1 MPQAFSCQGEKG
13 VVADFSIFFYI
24 SLDFVSEISE
34 NTRMQLSDTQMTFIR
49 RWGDMGSRWGIPRST
64 AMLHG
69 LLYLAPEPLTAEQ
82 MCELLQ
88 LARSNVSTGLREL
101 ESYNLIYRES
111 RAGDR
116 RSFYRAECDVWE
128 MARRILEERRRR
140 ETGGAVSAVQD
151 CLKAAQEQGD
161 AHTADRM
168 QAMSE
173 LLQTAENVALAAQRY
188 PTSVFRRAALMGS
201 KVLAIIAKL

>member
-1 MPQAFSCQGEKG
+1 MQ
-13 VVADFSIFFYI
+13 
-24 SLDFVSEISE
+24 ISE
-34 NTRMQLSDTQMTFIR
+34 AQMMFIR

-69 LLYLAPEPLTAEQ
+69 LLYLAESPLTAEE
-82 MCELLQ
+82 MCELLT
-88 LARSNVSTGLREL
+88 LARSNVSTSLKEL

-111 RAGDR
+111 RPGDR

-140 ETGGAVSAVQD
+140 ETAGAVLAVQE
-151 CLKAAQEQGD
+151 CMAAAQAAGD
-161 AHTADRM
+161 THTAERM
-168 QAMSE
+168 RAMGE
-173 LLQTAENVALAAQRY
+173 LLQTAENLAMTAQRY

-201 KVLAIIAKL
+201 KVLGFISKL

>member
-1 MPQAFSCQGEKG
+1 
-13 VVADFSIFFYI
+13 
-24 SLDFVSEISE
+24 
-34 NTRMQLSDTQMTFIR
+34 MQLNDTQMTFIR

-69 LLYLAPEPLTAEQ
+69 LLYLATEPLTAEE

-88 LARSNVSTGLREL
+88 LARSNVSTGLKEL

-111 RAGDR
+111 RPGER
-116 RSFYRAECDVWE
+116 RSYYRAECDVWE

-140 ETGGAVSAVQD
+140 ETAGAVLAVQD
-151 CLKAAQEQGD
+151 CLESALSEGD
-161 AHTADRM
+161 SHTAARM

-173 LLQTAENVALAAQRY
+173 LLQTAESVALTARRY

-201 KVLAIIAKL
+201 KVLAFIAKL

>member
-1 MPQAFSCQGEKG
+1 MFKCL
-13 VVADFSIFFYI
+13 F

-34 NTRMQLSDTQMTFIR
+34 NTRMQISPTQMNFIR

-69 LLYLAPEPLTAEQ
+69 LLYLAPVPLTAEE
-82 MCELLQ
+82 MCEFLQ
-88 LARSNVSTGLREL
+88 LARSNVSTSLKEL

-111 RAGDR
+111 KLGDR

-140 ETGGAVSAVQD
+140 ETAGAVLAVQE
-151 CLKAAQEQGD
+151 CLLAAQQEGD
-161 AHTADRM
+161 VHTAERM
-168 QAMSE
+168 QAMDE
-173 LLQTAENVALAAQRY
+173 LLHAAEAVAVTAQRY

-201 KVLAIIAKL
+201 KVLAFINKL